1 VRFLIGFL
9 SAATLLAI
17 LWDAF
22 ETLILPRRVTRTF
35 RFARLFFR
43 SAWTLYSAIV
53 RRIPATKK
61 RESYLSYFGPLSL
74 LVLFVLW
81 ASILVFAFAAM
92 HWAVG
97 SAVAT
102 SRPRSTFGMD
112 LYFSGTTFFTLGL
125 GDVIPTSG
133 FARALAVLEA
143 GTGFGFLAIV
153 VSYLPTLYG
162 SFSQRETN
170 ISLLDARAGSPPTA
184 AELLRRHGSRRILDG
199 LGQYLREW
207 EVWSAQLM
215 ESHITYPLLC
225 FFRSQHDNQSWV
237 AALTAILDVC
247 ALLIAYGEGET
258 KWQAQLTFA
267 TARHAVVDMS
277 QVLKLRVQAPQ
288 PDRLPPEDLPRMR
301 SLLLQCGLAG
311 CSDAGD
317 AKLAELRALYEPYL
331 GGLSRLM
338 LMPLPSWGLNVAA
351 DRGVTV
357 WDRISSA
364 GSGLLQ
370 SDQIESDH
378 F

>member
-1 VRFLIGFL
+1 MHFVIGIL
-9 SAATLLAI
+9 SATILLAI

-22 ETLILPRRVTRTF
+22 ETLILPRRVTRTL
-35 RFARLFFR
+35 RLARLFFR
-43 SAWTLYSAIV
+43 FSWGLYSAV
-53 RRIPATKK
+53 ARRISATKK

-74 LVLFVLW
+74 LTLFVLW
-81 ASILVFAFAAM
+81 ASALVFAFAAI
-92 HWAVG
+92 HWALG
-97 SAVAT
+97 SAVGAPRL
-102 SRPRSTFGMD
+102 RPSFGTD
-112 LYFSGTTFFTLGL
+112 LYFSGTTFFTLGM
-125 GDVIPTSG
+125 GDVVPTNG
-133 FARALAVLEA
+133 FAKALAVLEA

-162 SFSQRETN
+162 SCSQRETN

-184 AELLRRHGSRRILDG
+184 AELLRRHGSRQIQDG
-199 LGQYLREW
+199 LGQYLRDW

-215 ESHITYPLLC
+215 ESHLTYPILC

-277 QVLKLRVQAPQ
+277 QVLKLRAQVPQ
-288 PDRLPPEDLPRMR
+288 PDRLRPEDLPQMR
-301 SLLLQCGLAG
+301 SLLMQCGQAG

-331 GGLSRLM
+331 GGLSKLM
-338 LMPLPSWGLNVAA
+338 LMQLPSWGLQLAPNK
-351 DRGVTV
+351 GVTV
-357 WDRISSA
+357 WDRISST
-364 GSGLLQ
+364 GSSLPQ
-370 SDQIESDH
+370 PYQIESDH